1 MINSINESVLSAIE
15 KLSRLGNRAYIG
27 GNTVRELMMNETSSV
42 YIVITDASQK
52 KIKTMF
58 RRVLETNEKK
68 HCLRVIENQVVI
80 QMYTTPENTDF
91 DTFLKDVLSGFD
103 FTINSMAFSVK
114 DGIIDYFGGLEDFN
128 KRNIRLLE
136 HSEMMLA
143 EKPIRMIRAV
153 RYSAQTGFEIDKQT
167 SQLIKKCSMLIKR
180 AAYDKIRE
188 ELDKIL
194 LSQNPANVEQ
204 LHTLGLMHYI
214 LPEVDV
220 CFSVPQR
227 NKYHIYNVGEHI
239 IHAVKNSPDD
249 IIIRWAALLHDIG
262 KPDSKSV
269 DSNGI
274 IHFYGHHRQ
283 SVRLASEILRKFRFD
298 SEQQKEILLLIE
310 NHDVRIDNSL
320 LGVKK
325 MMSRTG
331 QEIFAKLLLLQE
343 ADNKAKNQKYLREK
357 LNKINEVRKLYL
369 KIVAE
374 RQPYRIS
381 DLVVNG
387 RDLNKLGFRPGHEIG
402 DTLQELLEEVL
413 INPDLNTKEYLLS
426 RAKKNQNR
434 KRNRPY

>member
-1 MINSINESVLSAIE
+1 MIEKLNESVLSAID
-15 KLSRLGNRAYIG
+15 KINRLGNRAYIC
-27 GNTVRELMMNETSSV
+27 GNTVRELMMNQTPSV
-42 YIVITDASQK
+42 YIVVTDAPQK
-52 KIKTMF
+52 RIKTMF
-58 RRVLETNEKK
+58 RRVLENSAKE
-68 HCLRVIENQVVI
+68 HCLQIVENHVVIE
-80 QMYTTPENTDF
+80 MYSMPDNTDF
-91 DTFLKDVLSGFD
+91 DTFLKNILFGFD
-103 FTINSMAFSVK
+103 YTINSLAFSTT
-114 DGIIDYFGGLEDFN
+114 DGIIDYFGGLLDYNN
-128 KRNIRLLE
+128 KILRFVE
-136 HSEMMLA
+136 HSEIMIA
-143 EKPIRMIRAV
+143 EKPIRMMRAV
-153 RYSAQTGFEIDKQT
+153 RYAAQTGFQIDKQT

-180 AAYDKIRE
+180 ASNDKIRE

-194 LSQNPANVEQ
+194 LSQNPEQIAQ
-204 LHTLGLMHYI
+204 LHELGLMHYI
-214 LPEVDV
+214 LPEVDL

-298 SEQQKEILLLIE
+298 ATQQKDILLLIE
-310 NHDVRIDNSL
+310 NHDVRIDASL
-320 LGVKK
+320 IGVKK

-331 QEIFAKLLLLQE
+331 QENFAKLLLLQE
-343 ADNKAKNQKYLREK
+343 ADNKAKNEKYLKEK

-369 KIVAE
+369 KVIAE

-413 INPDLNTKEYLLS
+413 INPSLNTKEYLLS
-426 RAKKNQNR
+426 IAKKSQNR
-434 KRNRPY
+434 KRNRK

>member
-1 MINSINESVLSAIE
+1 MINNINENVLMLVE
-15 KLSRLGNRAYIG
+15 KVTRLGNRAYIA
-27 GNTVRELMMNETSSV
+27 GNTVRELIMGETSSV
-42 YIVITDASQK
+42 YIIITDATQK
-52 KIKTMF
+52 KIRTIS
-58 RRVLETNEKK
+58 RRVLPIPERRN
-68 HCLRVIENQVVI
+68 CLRVIENQVVVE
-80 QMYTTPENTDF
+80 MYCMPENAVFED
-91 DTFLKDVLSGFD
+91 FLKDVLFSFD
-103 FTINSMAFSVK
+103 FTINSMAYSLT
-114 DGIIDYFGGLEDFN
+114 DGIIDYFGGLEDYEAKSLRFV
-128 KRNIRLLE
+128 E
-136 HSEMMLA
+136 QSEMMLA
-143 EKPIRMIRAV
+143 DKPIRMLRAV
-153 RYSAQTGFEIDKQT
+153 RYSAQLGFTIEKQT
-167 SQLIKKCSMLIKR
+167 AQLIKKCSLLIKR
-180 AAYDKIRE
+180 ATNDKMRE

-194 LSQNPANVEQ
+194 LSQSPAEIEQ

-220 CFSVPQR
+220 CFTVPQR

-239 IHAVKNSPDD
+239 MHAVENAPDD

-262 KPDSKSV
+262 KPDSKST

-298 SEQQKEILLLIE
+298 QQQQKDILTLIE
-310 NHDVRIDNSL
+310 NHDVRIDTSL
-320 LGVKK
+320 IGVKK

-331 QEIFAKLLLLQE
+331 HELFSKLLLLQE
-343 ADNKAKNQKYLREK
+343 ADNKAKNEKYLKEK
-357 LNKINEVRKLYL
+357 LNKINETRKLYL

-413 INPDLNTKEYLLS
+413 INPSLNTKEYLIS
-426 RAKKNQNR
+426 KAKKCQN
-434 KRNRPY
+434 KRRNKK

>member
-1 MINSINESVLSAIE
+1 MINKINENVLSAID

-27 GNTVRELMMNETSSV
+27 GNTVREIIMGETSSV
-42 YIVITDASQK
+42 YIIITDASQK
-52 KIKTMF
+52 KIKTLF
-58 RRVLETNEKK
+58 RRVLDTNEKK
-68 HCLRVIENQVVI
+68 NCLRVIENQVVI
-80 QMYTTPENTDF
+80 EMYSTPENVDF
-91 DTFLKDVLSGFD
+91 DTFLKNILSGFD
-103 FTINSMAFSVK
+103 FTINSMAYSTK
-114 DGIIDYFGGLEDFN
+114 DGIIDYFGGLEDYNN
-128 KRNIRLLE
+128 KNIRFLD
-136 HSEMMLA
+136 HSEMNLA
-143 EKPIRMIRAV
+143 DKPIRMIRAV

-180 AAYDKIRE
+180 ATYDKIRE

-194 LSQNPANVEQ
+194 LSQNPECVEQ
-204 LHTLGLMHYI
+204 LHEFGLMHYI
-214 LPEVDV
+214 LPEVDI
-220 CFSVPQR
+220 CFTVPQR

-239 IHAVKNSPDD
+239 IHAVKNSPED

-310 NHDVRIDNSL
+310 NHDVRIDTSL
-320 LGVKK
+320 IGVKK

-343 ADNKAKNQKYLREK
+343 ADNKAKNQKYLKEK

-369 KIVAE
+369 KILAE

-413 INPDLNTKEYLLS
+413 INPSLNTKEYLLS
-426 RAKKNQNR
+426 RAKKSQNK
-434 KRNRPY
+434 KRNRK